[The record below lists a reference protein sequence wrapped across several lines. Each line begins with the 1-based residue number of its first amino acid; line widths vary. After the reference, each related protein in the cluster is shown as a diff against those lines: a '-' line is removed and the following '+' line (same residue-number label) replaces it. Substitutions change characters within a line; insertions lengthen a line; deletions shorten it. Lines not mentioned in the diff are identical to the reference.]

1 MIGPVRPFVQNQ
13 YGKLEGV
20 LLCRPD
26 HFHLQPI
33 NEIASDFLSRGELPD
48 PKRVQREHR
57 DFAG

>member
-1 MIGPVRPFVQNQ
+1 VQNQ
-13 YGKLEGV
+13 FGKLESV